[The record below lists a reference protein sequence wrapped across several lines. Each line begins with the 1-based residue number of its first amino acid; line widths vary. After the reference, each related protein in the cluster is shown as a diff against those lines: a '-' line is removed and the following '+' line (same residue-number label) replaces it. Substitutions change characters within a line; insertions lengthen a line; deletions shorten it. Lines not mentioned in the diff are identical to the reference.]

1 MLRWKASL
9 KPAAAAPANGL
20 SNNLVRAYLAED
32 LSEEL
37 GNASLTVRGTSASS
51 TTGKD
56 NNCYTYPINGGHITD
71 WYPSG
76 SAWTVSCWMNAD
88 AINSAT
94 FNGTV
99 GCHDANNH
107 RAYWGLGNSNEAV
120 LAVGSTYGQDS
131 AVTYSTGTWYNFIT
145 IWDGTDAWCFING
158 ELRIKFAP
166 TFSGTST
173 DPIHLGE
180 RIYDGGS
187 NPNNAYTQWDGKQDE
202 TYIWERALDVGSA
215 TSVGD
220 TGGGDIAKLQTLF
233 YASFT
238 S

>member
-166 TFSGTST
+166 TF
-173 DPIHLGE
+173 LE
-180 RIYDGGS
+180 R
-187 NPNNAYTQWDGKQDE
+187 
-202 TYIWERALDVGSA
+202 
-215 TSVGD
+215 
-220 TGGGDIAKLQTLF
+220 LQTLF
-233 YASFT
+233 ILEREFT
-238 S
+238 TVVLILITHILSGMANRTRHTFGSEP

>member
-1 MLRWKASL
+1 MLRWKSSL
-9 KPAAAAPANGL
+9 KPAAATNGL

-32 LSEEL
+32 LTEEL
-37 GNASLTVRGTSASS
+37 GNSNLTVRGTSASS

-56 NNCYTYPINGGHITD
+56 NNCYTYPIDGGHITD

-76 SAWTVSCWMNAD
+76 SAWTISCWMNAD

-99 GCHDANNH
+99 GCHDGNNH
-107 RAYWGLGNSNEAV
+107 RAYWGLGNSDEAV
-120 LAVGSTYGQDS
+120 MALGTSFGQDS
-131 AVTYSTGTWYNFIT
+131 AVTYSAGTWYNFIT

-173 DPIHLGE
+173 DPLHLGE
-180 RIYDGGS
+180 RVF
-187 NPNNAYTQWDGKQDE
+187 NAGTSYTQWDGKQDE

-220 TGGGDIAKLQTLF
+220 TGGGDIAELQTLF